1 MPVDEQSWMRLAAAL
16 GIGLLIGIERERR
29 KGEGPARAVAGVRSF
44 AVVSL
49 LGAVSMMLGEAL
61 LLAVAAAG
69 VAALAAVGY
78 ARTLRQ
84 DPGLT
89 TEIALLLTLLLG
101 ALAMREPPL
110 AAALG
115 AGVAIL
121 LAARDRIHH
130 FVRRV
135 LTEQELNDALVL
147 AAATL
152 VILPL
157 VPDRHIGPY
166 DAINPRN
173 AWTIVVLMLA
183 IGAAGHVAMRTLG
196 PRFGLA
202 AAGLASG
209 FVSSTATIGSMG
221 ERVRGDP
228 ALLVPA
234 AAGAVL
240 STVATI
246 LQMVVVLAAA
256 SIDTLR
262 ALALPLLCA
271 GATAVAYG
279 VLATLRAANHDAPE
293 NSDHGRAFSPATA
306 LIFALAISGVTLI
319 SAALVDWLGT
329 AGLIAA
335 AAFTGFADTHATAA
349 SAGSLVSSGTITT
362 TQAALPI
369 LIGLSTNTISKIGVA
384 VASGGRHF
392 AMQVVPGLLLTVA
405 AAWLGWLIAS

>member
-1 MPVDEQSWMRLAAAL
+1 MPVDEQAWMRLAVAL

-29 KGEGPARAVAGVRSF
+29 KGEGPARAVAGIRSF

-49 LGAVSMMLGEAL
+49 LGAVSMMLGETL
-61 LLAVAAAG
+61 LLAVATAG
-69 VAALAAVGY
+69 VAALVAIGY

-110 AAALG
+110 AAGLA

-121 LAARDRIHH
+121 LAAREHMHH

-135 LTEQELNDALVL
+135 LTAHELNDALVL

-152 VILPL
+152 VVLPL

-166 DAINPRN
+166 DAINPRS

-183 IGAAGHVAMRTLG
+183 IGAAGHVAMRSLG

-221 ERVRGDP
+221 ERVRRNP
-228 ALLVPA
+228 ALLLPA

-240 STVATI
+240 SSVATI
-246 LQMVVVLAAA
+246 LQMAVILAAA

-262 ALALPLLCA
+262 TLALPLLCA
-271 GATAVAYG
+271 GAAAVAYG
-279 VLATLRAANHDAPE
+279 VLFTLRTARHDAPE
-293 NSDHGRAFSPATA
+293 NTDHGRAFSPSTA
-306 LIFALAISGVTLI
+306 LLFALAISGVTLL

-335 AAFTGFADTHATAA
+335 AAVTGFADAHATTA
-349 SAGSLVSSGTITT
+349 SAASLVSSGTITT

-369 LIGLSTNTISKIGVA
+369 LLGLTTNTVSKIVVA
-384 VASGGRHF
+384 FASGGRLF

-405 AAWLGWLIAS
+405 AAWMGWLAAD

>member
-1 MPVDEQSWMRLAAAL
+1 MPVDEQSWMRLAVAL

-29 KGEGPARAVAGVRSF
+29 KGDDPSRATAGVRTF
-44 AVVSL
+44 TVVSL
-49 LGAVSMMLGEAL
+49 LGAVSMMVGETV
-61 LLAVAAAG
+61 LLAVATAG
-69 VAALAAVGY
+69 VAVLAAIGY
-78 ARTLRQ
+78 ARTLKQ

-89 TEIALLLTLLLG
+89 TEISMLLTLLLG

-110 AAALG
+110 AAAL
-115 AGVAIL
+115 AVGVAIL
-121 LAARDRIHH
+121 LAARQRMHH

-152 VILPL
+152 VVLPL
-157 VPDRHIGPY
+157 IPDRHIGPY
-166 DAINPRN
+166 AAINPRT

-183 IGAAGHVAMRTLG
+183 IGAAGHIAMRTLG

-221 ERVRGDP
+221 ERVRGNP
-228 ALLVPA
+228 ALMVPA

-246 LQMVVVLAAA
+246 LQMVVILAAA
-256 SIDTLR
+256 SIDALH

-271 GATAVAYG
+271 GITAVAYG
-279 VLATLRAANHDAPE
+279 ALFTLRTANHNAPE
-293 NSDHGRAFSPATA
+293 NTDHGRAFSPSTA
-306 LIFALAISGVTLI
+306 LLFALAISGVALL
-319 SAALVDWLGT
+319 SATLVDWLGT

-335 AAFTGFADTHATAA
+335 AALTGFADAHSTTA
-349 SAGSLVSSGTITT
+349 SAASLVSSGTITT

-369 LIGLSTNTISKIGVA
+369 LLGLTTNTVSKIVVA
-384 VASGGRHF
+384 FASGGRRF

-405 AAWLGWLIAS
+405 AAWLGWFLGR

>member
-1 MPVDEQSWMRLAAAL
+1 MPVDEQSWMRLAVAL

-29 KGEGPARAVAGVRSF
+29 KGDDPSRATAGVRTF
-44 AVVSL
+44 TVVSL
-49 LGAVSMMLGEAL
+49 LGAVSMMVGETV
-61 LLAVAAAG
+61 LLAVATAG
-69 VAALAAVGY
+69 VAVLAAIGY
-78 ARTLRQ
+78 ARTLKQ

-89 TEIALLLTLLLG
+89 TEISMLLTLLLG

-110 AAALG
+110 AAAL
-115 AGVAIL
+115 AVGVAIL
-121 LAARDRIHH
+121 LAARQRMHH

-152 VILPL
+152 VVLPL

-183 IGAAGHVAMRTLG
+183 IGAAGHVAIRTLG

-221 ERVRGDP
+221 ERVRNNP

-246 LQMVVVLAAA
+246 LQMAVILAAA

-271 GATAVAYG
+271 GAAAVAYG
-279 VLATLRAANHDAPE
+279 VLFTLRTAKHEAAE
-293 NSDHGRAFSPATA
+293 NTDHGRAFSPGTA
-306 LIFALAISGVTLI
+306 LLFALAITGVTLL

-329 AGLIAA
+329 AGLIVAA
-335 AAFTGFADTHATAA
+335 ALTGFADAHATTA

-362 TQAALPI
+362 TQAALPV
-369 LIGLSTNTISKIGVA
+369 LLGLSTNTVSKIVVA
-384 VASGGRHF
+384 FVSGGRCY

-405 AAWLGWLIAS
+405 AAWLGWLLGR

>member
-29 KGEGPARAVAGVRSF
+29 KGEGPARAVAGIRSF

-49 LGAVSMMLGEAL
+49 LGAVSMMLGETL

-69 VAALAAVGY
+69 VAALVAIGY

-110 AAALG
+110 AAALA

-121 LAARDRIHH
+121 LAARDHIHH

-135 LTEQELNDALVL
+135 LTTRELNDALVL

-152 VILPL
+152 VVLPL

-166 DAINPRN
+166 DAINPRS

-183 IGAAGHVAMRTLG
+183 IGAAGHVAIRAMG

-221 ERVRGDP
+221 ERVRGNP

-246 LQMVVVLAAA
+246 LQMAVILAAA

-271 GATAVAYG
+271 GAAAVAYG
-279 VLATLRAANHDAPE
+279 LLFTLRAASHDTPG
-293 NSDHGRAFSPATA
+293 NTDHGRAFSPGTA
-306 LIFALAISGVTLI
+306 LLFALAISGVTLI

-335 AAFTGFADTHATAA
+335 AAVTGFADAHATTA

-362 TQAALPI
+362 AEAALPV
-369 LIGLSTNTISKIGVA
+369 LLGLTTNTVSKIVVA
-384 VASGGRHF
+384 FAGGGRLF

-405 AAWLGWLIAS
+405 AAWLGWLAAG

>member
-1 MPVDEQSWMRLAAAL
+1 MRLTVAL

-29 KGEGPARAVAGVRSF
+29 KGEGPARGVAGIRSF
-44 AVVSL
+44 AVASL
-49 LGAVSMMLGEAL
+49 LGAVSMMLGETL

-69 VAALAAVGY
+69 VAALAAIGY
-78 ARTLRQ
+78 ARTLKQ

-110 AAALG
+110 AAGLAV
-115 AGVAIL
+115 GVAIL
-121 LAARDRIHH
+121 LAARDHIHH

-135 LTEQELNDALVL
+135 LTTRELNDALVL
-147 AAATL
+147 SAATL
-152 VILPL
+152 IVLPL

-166 DAINPRN
+166 DAINPRS

-183 IGAAGHVAMRTLG
+183 IGAAGHVALRTLG

-221 ERVRGDP
+221 SRVRRDP

-246 LQMVVVLAAA
+246 LQMAAILAAA
-256 SIDTLR
+256 SLDTLR

-271 GATAVAYG
+271 GAAAVAYG
-279 VLATLRAANHDAPE
+279 ALFTLLTANHDAPE
-293 NSDHGRAFSPATA
+293 NADHGRAFSPGTA
-306 LIFALAISGVTLI
+306 LLFALAISGVTLL
-319 SAALVDWLGT
+319 SAALVDRLGT

-335 AAFTGFADTHATAA
+335 AALTGLADAHATTA
-349 SAGSLVSSGTITT
+349 SAGSLVSSETVTAA
-362 TQAALPI
+362 QAALPV
-369 LIGLSTNTISKIGVA
+369 LIGLSSNTVSKIVVA
-384 VASGGRHF
+384 FASGGTRF

-405 AAWLGWLIAS
+405 AAWLGWLVAD

>member
-1 MPVDEQSWMRLAAAL
+1 MPVDEQSWMRLATAL

-29 KGEGPARAVAGVRSF
+29 KGEGPARAVAGIRSF

-49 LGAVSMMLGEAL
+49 LGAVSMMLGETL
-61 LLAVAAAG
+61 LLAIAAVG
-69 VAALAAVGY
+69 VAALVAIGY

-115 AGVAIL
+115 VGVAIL

-135 LTEQELNDALVL
+135 LTTRELNDALVL

-152 VILPL
+152 VVLPL

-166 DAINPRN
+166 DAINPRS

-221 ERVRGDP
+221 ERVRGNP

-246 LQMVVVLAAA
+246 LQVVVILAAA

-262 ALALPLLCA
+262 TLALPLLCA
-271 GATAVAYG
+271 GAAAVAYG
-279 VLATLRAANHDAPE
+279 LLFTLRAAKHDAPD
-293 NSDHGRAFSPATA
+293 NTDQGRAFSPGTA
-306 LIFALAISGVTLI
+306 LLFALAISGVTLL

-335 AAFTGFADTHATAA
+335 AAVTGLADAHATTA

-362 TQAALPI
+362 TQAALPV
-369 LIGLSTNTISKIGVA
+369 LLGLTTNTLSKTVVA
-384 VASGGRHF
+384 FASGGRRF
-392 AMQVVPGLLLTVA
+392 AMQVVPGLLLTVS
-405 AAWLGWLIAS
+405 AAWLGWLPFN

>member
-1 MPVDEQSWMRLAAAL
+1 MPADEQAWMRLTVAL

-29 KGEGPARAVAGVRSF
+29 KGEGPARGVAGIRSF
-44 AVVSL
+44 AVASL
-49 LGAVSMMLGEAL
+49 LGAVSMMLGETL

-69 VAALAAVGY
+69 VAALAAIGY
-78 ARTLRQ
+78 ARTLKQ

-110 AAALG
+110 AAGLAV
-115 AGVAIL
+115 GVAIL
-121 LAARDRIHH
+121 LAARDHIHH

-135 LTEQELNDALVL
+135 LTTRELNDALVL
-147 AAATL
+147 SAATL
-152 VILPL
+152 IVLPL

-166 DAINPRN
+166 DAINPRS

-183 IGAAGHVAMRTLG
+183 IGAAGHVALRTLG

-221 ERVRGDP
+221 SRVRRDP

-246 LQMVVVLAAA
+246 LQMAAILAAA
-256 SIDTLR
+256 SLDTLR

-271 GATAVAYG
+271 GAAAVAYG
-279 VLATLRAANHDAPE
+279 ALFTLLTANHDAPE
-293 NSDHGRAFSPATA
+293 NADHGRAFSPGTA
-306 LIFALAISGVTLI
+306 LLFALAISGVTLL
-319 SAALVDWLGT
+319 SAALVDRLGT

-335 AAFTGFADTHATAA
+335 AALTGLADAHATTA
-349 SAGSLVSSGTITT
+349 SAGSLVSSETVTAA
-362 TQAALPI
+362 QAALPV
-369 LIGLSTNTISKIGVA
+369 LIGLSSNTVSKIVVA
-384 VASGGRHF
+384 FASGGTRF

-405 AAWLGWLIAS
+405 AAWLGWLVAD

>member
-1 MPVDEQSWMRLAAAL
+1 MRLAVAL

-29 KGEGPARAVAGVRSF
+29 KGEGPARGIAGIRSF
-44 AVVSL
+44 AVASL
-49 LGAVSMMLGEAL
+49 LGAVSMMLGETL

-69 VAALAAVGY
+69 VAALAAIGY
-78 ARTLRQ
+78 ARTLKQ

-110 AAALG
+110 AAGLAV
-115 AGVAIL
+115 GVAIL
-121 LAARDRIHH
+121 LAARDHIHH

-135 LTEQELNDALVL
+135 LTTRELNDALVL
-147 AAATL
+147 CAATL
-152 VILPL
+152 IVLPL

-221 ERVRGDP
+221 ARVRRNP

-246 LQMVVVLAAA
+246 LQMAVILAAA
-256 SIDTLR
+256 SLDTLR

-271 GATAVAYG
+271 GAAAIAYG
-279 VLATLRAANHDAPE
+279 VLFTLRTANHDAPE
-293 NSDHGRAFSPATA
+293 NADHGRAFSPGTA
-306 LIFALAISGVTLI
+306 LLFALAISGVTLL
-319 SAALVDWLGT
+319 SAALVDRLGT
-329 AGLIAA
+329 TGLIAA
-335 AAFTGFADTHATAA
+335 AALTGLADAHATTA

-362 TQAALPI
+362 AQAALPV
-369 LIGLSTNTISKIGVA
+369 LIGLSSNTVSKIVVA
-384 VASGGRHF
+384 FASGGRLF

-405 AAWLGWLIAS
+405 AAWLGWMVAD

>member
-1 MPVDEQSWMRLAAAL
+1 MHADEQAWMRLAVAL

-29 KGEGPARAVAGVRSF
+29 KGEGPARAIAGIRSF
-44 AVVSL
+44 ALAAL
-49 LGAVSMMLGEAL
+49 LGAVGMMLGGTL
-61 LLAVAAAG
+61 LLAVTAAG
-69 VAALAAVGY
+69 VAALTTVGY
-78 ARTLRQ
+78 ARTSEW

-101 ALAMREPPL
+101 ALAMHEPPL
-110 AAALG
+110 AAGLA

-121 LAARDRIHH
+121 LAARDHIHH

-135 LTEQELNDALVL
+135 LTTRELNDALVL

-152 VILPL
+152 VVLPL

-173 AWTIVVLMLA
+173 AWIIVILMLA
-183 IGAAGHVAMRTLG
+183 IGATGHVAMRALG

-221 ERVRGDP
+221 ERARRNP

-246 LQMVVVLAAA
+246 LQMAVILAAA
-256 SIDTLR
+256 SLDTLR
-262 ALALPLLCA
+262 VMALPLLCA
-271 GATAVAYG
+271 GAAAIAYG
-279 VLATLRAANHDAPE
+279 VLFTLRTAKHDAVE
-293 NSDHGRAFSPATA
+293 NADHGRAFSPGTA
-306 LIFALAISGVTLI
+306 LLFALAISGVTLL
-319 SAALVDWLGT
+319 SAALVDWLGA

-335 AAFTGFADTHATAA
+335 AALTGFADAHATAA
-349 SAGSLVSSGTITT
+349 SAGSLVSSGTVTAA
-362 TQAALPI
+362 QAALPV
-369 LIGLSTNTISKIGVA
+369 LLGLSTNTVSKIVA
-384 VASGGRHF
+384 AFASGGRPF
-392 AMQVVPGLLLTVA
+392 AMQVVPGLLLTLT
-405 AAWLGWLIAS
+405 AAWLGWLAVD

>member
-1 MPVDEQSWMRLAAAL
+1 MPADEQAWMRLAVAL

-29 KGEGPARAVAGVRSF
+29 KGEGPARGIAGIRSF
-44 AVVSL
+44 AVASL
-49 LGAVSMMLGEAL
+49 LGAVSMMLGETL

-69 VAALAAVGY
+69 VAALAAIGY
-78 ARTLRQ
+78 ARTLKQ

-110 AAALG
+110 AAGLAV
-115 AGVAIL
+115 GVAIL
-121 LAARDRIHH
+121 LAARDHIHH

-135 LTEQELNDALVL
+135 LTTRELNDALVL
-147 AAATL
+147 CAATL
-152 VILPL
+152 IVLPL

-166 DAINPRN
+166 DAINPRS

-221 ERVRGDP
+221 ARVRHDP

-246 LQMVVVLAAA
+246 LQMAVILAAA
-256 SIDTLR
+256 SLDTLR

-271 GATAVAYG
+271 GAAAIAYG
-279 VLATLRAANHDAPE
+279 VLFTLRTANHDAPE
-293 NSDHGRAFSPATA
+293 NADHGRAFSPGTA
-306 LIFALAISGVTLI
+306 LLFALAISGVTLL
-319 SAALVDWLGT
+319 SAALVDRLGT
-329 AGLIAA
+329 TGLIAA
-335 AAFTGFADTHATAA
+335 AALTGLADAHATTA

-362 TQAALPI
+362 AQAALPV
-369 LIGLSTNTISKIGVA
+369 LIGLSSNTVSKIVVA
-384 VASGGRHF
+384 FASGGRLF

-405 AAWLGWLIAS
+405 AAWLGWMVAD